1 MKYNRLFLLVALMLC
16 FVTKSFSQ
24 KGNFRI
30 SNGIGIIGG
39 ITQFDIDTDNFNTKS
54 SNGFIGGLMATVDIP
69 LRWYNVSFSM
79 QLSENAIEISGR
91 PDLISTQE
99 AFVEYKMFA
108 AQVAMLLHVKVIPNH
123 FTIDFGPM
131 LQYNGRLEFKDKNQ
145 EGYYINNYTNLS
157 AQDITNI
164 SQFNFNG
171 ALGASLGIKN
181 FKLKAQYVYG
191 LTNILKKLEGQD
203 IDTVGGDSR
212 FKGNQTMLVLGAVL
226 SF

>member
-1 MKYNRLFLLVALMLC
+1 MKYNRLFLLVALSLC

-69 LRWYNVSFSM
+69 LRWYNVSFGM

-123 FTIDFGPM
+123 FSIDFGPM

-181 FKLKAQYVYG
+181 FKMKAQYVYG

>member
-30 SNGIGIIGG
+30 SNGIRIIGG

-54 SNGFIGGLMATVDIP
+54 SNGFMGGLMATVDIP
-69 LRWYNVSFSM
+69 LRWYNVSFGM
-79 QLSENAIEISGR
+79 QLLENAIEISGR

-145 EGYYINNYTNLS
+145 EGYYINNYTNLL

>member
-1 MKYNRLFLLVALMLC
+1 MKYNRLFLLVALSLC

-69 LRWYNVSFSM
+69 LRWYNVSFGM

-181 FKLKAQYVYG
+181 FKMKAQYVYG

>member
-1 MKYNRLFLLVALMLC
+1 MKYNRLFLLVALSLC

-69 LRWYNVSFSM
+69 LRWYNVSFGM

-171 ALGASLGIKN
+171 ALGASLGVKN

>member
-54 SNGFIGGLMATVDIP
+54 SNGFMGGLMATVDIP
-69 LRWYNVSFSM
+69 LRWYNVSFGM

-91 PDLISTQE
+91 PDLVSTQE

-181 FKLKAQYVYG
+181 FKMKAQYVYG

>member
-69 LRWYNVSFSM
+69 LRWYNVSFGM

-91 PDLISTQE
+91 PDLVSTQE

>member
-1 MKYNRLFLLVALMLC
+1 MKYNRLFLLVALSLC

>member
-1 MKYNRLFLLVALMLC
+1 MKYNRLFLLVALSLC

-69 LRWYNVSFSM
+69 LRWYNVSFGM